1 MKKASLFLVIILL
14 AGAKPAGAQRNYLQ
28 VFAIG
33 IPFQSGA
40 GIGNIGFERINK
52 NQTGAWQANFHAGGG
67 TLATDVG
74 TPLRIWVS
82 GDKLFSLTKKTPW
95 IKATVFS
102 VFLEAGSRSRE
113 GAMRHPENGQ
123 LLNTEKAF
131 ELCPGIAIGQ
141 HLKLGKRSHLQLL
154 AGPKLIAAFHADE
167 YLETATGN
175 RYVQHSNSLKG
186 GYRILINFCFPLGK

>member
-1 MKKASLFLVIILL
+1 MNKTSLILFIVL
-14 AGAKPAGAQRNYLQ
+14 FAGLKPAQAQRNYLQ

-52 NQTGAWQANFHAGGG
+52 NQTGAWQANFHIGGG
-67 TLATDVG
+67 TLATDIG

-82 GDKLFSLTKKTPW
+82 GDKLFSLNKKTPW

-102 VFLEAGSRSRE
+102 VFIETGSRTRK
-113 GAMRHPENGQ
+113 GADLTPENGQ
-123 LLNTEKAF
+123 LLNTEKAV

-167 YLETATGN
+167 YFETASGN
-175 RYVQHSNSLKG
+175 RYVQRSSSIRG